1 MYQGFAMATRRELR
15 ATRSRS
21 SRSRRIS
28 QQPPKVIYTDCI
40 KLIKMLGSKLRK
52 KLEKRLEA
60 ISSLI
65 ARTGVN
71 PNVFSSIALVWAVLA
86 AYFIANIYMVS
97 GLIFVVLAAVWDA
110 FDGSLARVT
119 NKVTKF
125 GNYLDAMIDR
135 YVEIIILL
143 GFAFSGFWIESF
155 LVVSGSLLV
164 SYAKARTAI
173 VAPIDNHD
181 WPAIGERFD
190 RLSLLAIGMAISI
203 FFPDATIF
211 EFEFSTMSLFLY
223 LIAVIAY
230 VGSVQRIFY
239 AK

>member
-1 MYQGFAMATRRELR
+1 MQF
-15 ATRSRS
+15 
-21 SRSRRIS
+21 
-28 QQPPKVIYTDCI
+28 
-40 KLIKMLGSKLRK
+40 IKMLGGKLRK

-86 AYFIANIYMVS
+86 AYFIANMHMVS
-97 GLIFVVLAAVWDA
+97 GLIFVVLAAIWDA
-110 FDGSLARVT
+110 FDGSLARVAH
-119 NKVTKF
+119 KVTKF

-143 GFAFSGFWIESF
+143 GFAFSGFFIESF

-173 VAPIDNHD
+173 VVPIGNHD
-181 WPAIGERFD
+181 WPAIGERLD
-190 RLSLLAIGMAISI
+190 RLLLLVIAIIVSI
-203 FFPDATIF
+203 FLP
-211 EFEFSTMSLFLY
+211 EFIISGYKILTMSFFLY
-223 LIAVIAY
+223 LTAIVVYAGGIQRIAY
-230 VGSVQRIFY
+230 
-239 AK
+239 AKKIIEKINNK

>member
-1 MYQGFAMATRRELR
+1 
-15 ATRSRS
+15 
-21 SRSRRIS
+21 
-28 QQPPKVIYTDCI
+28 
-40 KLIKMLGSKLRK
+40 MLGSKLRK
-52 KLEKRLEA
+52 KLEKQLEGT
-60 ISSLI
+60 SLVI
-65 ARTGVN
+65 AKTGIN
-71 PNVFSSIALVWAVLA
+71 PNVFSSIALVWAALA
-86 AYFIANIYMVS
+86 AYFITNMDMVS
-97 GLIFVVLAAVWDA
+97 GLIFVVLASIWDA

-119 NKVTKF
+119 HKVTKF
-125 GNYLDAMIDR
+125 GNYLDAMTDR

-143 GFAFSGFWIESF
+143 GFAFSGFFIESF

-173 VAPIDNHD
+173 VVPIDNHD

-239 AK
+239 AKDIINKKSEKW

>member
-1 MYQGFAMATRRELR
+1 
-15 ATRSRS
+15 
-21 SRSRRIS
+21 
-28 QQPPKVIYTDCI
+28 
-40 KLIKMLGSKLRK
+40 MLGSKLRK

-65 ARTGVN
+65 ARTGIN

-86 AYFIANIYMVS
+86 AYFIANMYMVS
-97 GLIFVVLAAVWDA
+97 GLIFVVLASIWDA

-119 NKVTKF
+119 HKVTKF

-143 GFAFSGFWIESF
+143 GFAFSGFFIESF

-173 VAPIDNHD
+173 VVPIGNHD
-181 WPAIGERFD
+181 WPAIGERFE
-190 RLSLLAIGMAISI
+190 RLALLVVAMIITLFYPIVNISGFTVSSL
-203 FFPDATIF
+203 
-211 EFEFSTMSLFLY
+211 SLFLY
-223 LIAVIAY
+223 LISVMAY
-230 VGSVQRIFY
+230 FGSAQRIFY
-239 AK
+239 AKKIIEK

>member
-1 MYQGFAMATRRELR
+1 
-15 ATRSRS
+15 
-21 SRSRRIS
+21 
-28 QQPPKVIYTDCI
+28 
-40 KLIKMLGSKLRK
+40 MLGSKLRK

-119 NKVTKF
+119 HKVTKF

-143 GFAFSGFWIESF
+143 GFAFSGFFIESF

-173 VAPIDNHD
+173 VVPIDNHD
-181 WPAIGERFD
+181 WPAIGERFE
-190 RLSLLAIGMAISI
+190 RLLLLVIALAISI
-203 FFPDATIF
+203 FLPTINLMGF
-211 EFEFSTMSLFLY
+211 DISTLSFFLY
-223 LIAVIAY
+223 LIAAMVYIGGA
-230 VGSVQRIFY
+230 QRIFY
-239 AK
+239 AKSLINKSPKN